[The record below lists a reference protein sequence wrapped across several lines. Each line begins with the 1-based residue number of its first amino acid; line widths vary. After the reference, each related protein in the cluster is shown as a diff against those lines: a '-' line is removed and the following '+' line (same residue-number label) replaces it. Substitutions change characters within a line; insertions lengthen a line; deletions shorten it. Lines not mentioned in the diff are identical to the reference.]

1 MTSALRSNP
10 RFGWRPWLAATAL
23 AALLHLPLLWVQLQR
38 DATQAEPTQMVEL
51 LLTPP
56 EPIPVSPPSD
66 WAKDIELKWTLGG
79 EPDPTQ
85 APPQF
90 EPLQGLELAESALSG
105 QLTGLPPRTQDSEP
119 KSTSQLARSAPAGDA
134 VDSQVAEAAE
144 TRQATEPSPQP
155 SDDAAPQAPES
166 SLPDLE
172 ASIATALAGTA
183 AVRAAQDAVPVP
195 TPIETLEPA
204 QAAEDA
210 VAMAL
215 AQTAAVRTPGELSAA
230 AQAILEQPT
239 PTPPTPS
246 TQAATRQTPPPQRE
260 QTTRQNQAPQQQAE
274 AEAQYRP
281 DGAAGA
287 YSSDRN
293 AFFSSLAEHLFTV
306 NDQRLRARP
315 YTRRQI
321 VDVRFSIDRK
331 GRVMRVWTPAPRQ
344 SAATD
349 AAKAMIWA
357 ASPVPQLAPDMPQ
370 AVLELTFPVI
380 VGQ

>member
-10 RFGWRPWLAATAL
+10 RFGWRPWLGATVL
-23 AALLHLPLLWVQLQR
+23 AVLLHMPLLWVQLQR
-38 DATQAEPTQMVEL
+38 DAPQVEPAQMVEL

-66 WAKDIELKWTLGG
+66 WAQNIELKWTLGG

-85 APPQF
+85 ELPQF

-105 QLTGLPPRTQDSEP
+105 QLTGLPPRTADAKPESEP
-119 KSTSQLARSAPAGDA
+119 AKIPPPNDT
-134 VDSQVAEAAE
+134 VDTQVAEADLA
-144 TRQATEPSPQP
+144 RQVVESPQP
-155 SDDAAPQAPES
+155 VSEDFAAEPAGTSPA
-166 SLPDLE
+166 DLE
-172 ASIATALAGTA
+172 ASIDAALAGTA
-183 AVRAAQDAVPVP
+183 SVRGAEDIAPLP
-195 TPIETLEPA
+195 TPTEPEEPT

-210 VAMAL
+210 VARAL
-215 AQTAAVRTPGELSAA
+215 AQTAAVRTPGELSPA
-230 AQAILEQPT
+230 AQAILAQPVPAPPEQPE
-239 PTPPTPS
+239 PTRQAPLPPLQREQA
-246 TQAATRQTPPPQRE
+246 TQQTPPPQ
-260 QTTRQNQAPQQQAE
+260 TTAE
-274 AEAQYRP
+274 AQVQYRP

-287 YSSDRN
+287 FSSDRD

-306 NDQRLRARP
+306 NDQRLRERP
-315 YTRRQI
+315 YSRRQI

-370 AVLELTFPVI
+370 TVLELTFPVI